1 MCNDTRE
8 IIMGQSGLQPCPK
21 CSSGEKSSLDRIA
34 EMGKELAE
42 LGLIVVTRAEYEGL
56 KKANENLRKKLARE

>member
-1 MCNDTRE
+1 MSE
-8 IIMGQSGLQPCPK
+8 PK
-21 CSSGEKSSLDRIA
+21 SPLDRIA
-34 EMGKELAE
+34 ELGKELAD